1 MRLRDHIAD
10 LINEDRHN
18 GWYGSVSGVD
28 ITKVEVRRG
37 CAEIEVHF
45 TDGDGHDD
53 VVTVDAAP
61 VLTRLLQSVL
71 AQGDL

>member
-1 MRLRDHIAD
+1 MRLRDHIAE
-10 LINEDRHN
+10 LVNEDRRN
-18 GWYGSVSGVD
+18 GWHGSIRAVD

-45 TDGDGHDD
+45 TDGDGRDD
-53 VVTVDAAP
+53 VATVDAAP